1 MSSVREARARFEE
14 KAKSDADA
22 QARAKQASQHVR
34 IDWSSMKQRYDGAS
48 AAAPTGTAAAAA
60 AAAGATVAFPAKPTQ
75 APPTRPA
82 TAAAATPTAT
92 TTNTTT
98 TTTNNNNTTTP
109 TPTPTTTVTVTTG
122 AAAGVSADVL
132 GEMRQ
137 RRSTYTNVLRQ
148 ISENVHLTTEPP
160 ATTGTAPGSIKIH
173 AIEAYHSD
181 DDDDDDEELDLQGR
195 KHDAPGAKRAES
207 DDDDDGSDGSDDAKD
222 DAKDDASSKSKAV
235 IEPDEAY
242 GQYDWATLEA
252 ELLGP
257 DGTPTRTATPPAKGG
272 KAPPAPQVGVRA
284 ASQLTVSDMLDDAD
298 DDDETEM
305 LRIIQAELT
314 APGRGTLQG
323 VDIMAALSALEA
335 PDEQIEAESDDEDAT
350 AAAKRPASASAAARS
365 STAASDDES
374 SDDDSGAG
382 EHLGAPQ
389 AELEKLD
396 AKTLVSLVQKERA
409 RATEAKKTIG
419 SLIEQITEYQT
430 AMEEE
435 KAVLELRVKEAM
447 VEIASLE
454 QLQEKRE
461 SELSAFYEEKIDVL
475 IAEVETEKRANT
487 KLSNETIQNLQT
499 LMVELQNI
507 EAVNSRL
514 NKELAD
520 ERDQHVQ
527 ALAQVDELQAKLD
540 AKGGD
545 KDESDESRA
554 RRHKSSRSAGGSKRH
569 EPLTPRGQRSLPPS
583 VPARD
588 VQAAL
593 AKGDAK
599 ELGALC
605 AQLRDEN
612 DALRATLQRGVV
624 DEATERK
631 LLQLGALVA
640 EIQHGLGIA
649 ADELRATPPALPPA
663 DVSAAAAATPAPSAA
678 PSAAPPATTTAAA
691 GAAMATMPALNRD
704 ALKPSDADA
713 RRQSASVSTAGVSR
727 MARPTGKSS
736 GSGIAQAS
744 AGSAAAAPPSLPDE
758 SIVPQGE
765 LVNKMQ
771 QLIQTHEETLS
782 LLAKS
787 TGGAEPTGGTLR
799 RNTLMSAG
807 SDLRLSTRHS
817 LMMDAPAARQS
828 SLMESPSMLSRQS
841 FLDGAGN
848 ASVMDVAKKV
858 RLQRRRLGLALSLRD
873 LPEPV
878 CGLLDVDECV
888 WAATSNGHIGM
899 WDKSTHALTEV
910 RNTGAPAVHQLVRA
924 SKATVWG
931 VSGKDAFVY
940 VWSIKNGKMG
950 KKLSGHTSKV
960 TALLVVGKHVWTTS
974 TDMSIIVWNAKS
986 FKQVKK
992 IPVTTFLVSMHLHEG
1007 RVWMGTESAIMR
1019 WDPNTYR
1026 PVDVL
1031 RAHTKMVTCMVSA
1044 SASVVWSSSADRTI
1058 CAWDGTSGALLE
1070 RFEAHESRVL
1080 GLTVAGDTVWSC
1092 AADKSIK
1099 CWDRT
1104 THKQRRAVMGAHD
1117 DTVSCLLYV
1126 PDATKQTDGAVWS
1139 GSNDQTIGLW
1149 ICHPKY
1155 DVLPAG
1161 AAGAAASAPPAADA
1175 SSAAKA
1181 PAPASTAAAASV
1193 APVGVLA
1200 KNATLP
1206 ALPARDPAISAAVAA
1221 VGKPSTMRREDSVK
1235 ISRPSVPAPVPSS
1248 QSTPVGGSRKM
1259 ARGEHHAGDAGE
1271 SLAASAVL
1279 PATAPAVSLSDESLS
1294 ASDGAT
1300 TRERTSTKGSSKSAG
1315 SQRRQN
1321 RPVTT
1326 VLDKADAG
1334 SKKESRKSAAKELDA
1349 DDGVK
1354 LVEDATA
1361 DAVLIGK
1368 ADYGTRPAIIAHAVS
1383 MRGAADDG
1391 EFALISPTWDK
1402 PKLQFAKWYSK
1413 RAKEEANFK
1422 LGSYQLVLVQEEPK
1436 IYVANLLVCDEKG
1449 ALNEAAF
1456 LQCVT
1461 NLALRAAD
1469 LDAVIHMA
1477 KNDKWAPKEREQQF
1491 MALFFRIPRVRV
1503 WLHHAKEQ

>member
-1 MSSVREARARFEE
+1 
-14 KAKSDADA
+14 
-22 QARAKQASQHVR
+22 
-34 IDWSSMKQRYDGAS
+34 
-48 AAAPTGTAAAAA
+48 
-60 AAAGATVAFPAKPTQ
+60 
-75 APPTRPA
+75 
-82 TAAAATPTAT
+82 
-92 TTNTTT
+92 
-98 TTTNNNNTTTP
+98 
-109 TPTPTTTVTVTTG
+109 
-122 AAAGVSADVL
+122 
-132 GEMRQ
+132 
-137 RRSTYTNVLRQ
+137 
-148 ISENVHLTTEPP
+148 
-160 ATTGTAPGSIKIH
+160 
-173 AIEAYHSD
+173 
-181 DDDDDDEELDLQGR
+181 
-195 KHDAPGAKRAES
+195 
-207 DDDDDGSDGSDDAKD
+207 
-222 DAKDDASSKSKAV
+222 
-235 IEPDEAY
+235 
-242 GQYDWATLEA
+242 
-252 ELLGP
+252 
-257 DGTPTRTATPPAKGG
+257 
-272 KAPPAPQVGVRA
+272 
-284 ASQLTVSDMLDDAD
+284 
-298 DDDETEM
+298 
-305 LRIIQAELT
+305 
-314 APGRGTLQG
+314 
-323 VDIMAALSALEA
+323 
-335 PDEQIEAESDDEDAT
+335 
-350 AAAKRPASASAAARS
+350 
-365 STAASDDES
+365 
-374 SDDDSGAG
+374 
-382 EHLGAPQ
+382 
-389 AELEKLD
+389 
-396 AKTLVSLVQKERA
+396 
-409 RATEAKKTIG
+409 
-419 SLIEQITEYQT
+419 
-430 AMEEE
+430 
-435 KAVLELRVKEAM
+435 
-447 VEIASLE
+447 
-454 QLQEKRE
+454 
-461 SELSAFYEEKIDVL
+461 
-475 IAEVETEKRANT
+475 
-487 KLSNETIQNLQT
+487 
-499 LMVELQNI
+499 
-507 EAVNSRL
+507 
-514 NKELAD
+514 
-520 ERDQHVQ
+520 
-527 ALAQVDELQAKLD
+527 
-540 AKGGD
+540 
-545 KDESDESRA
+545 
-554 RRHKSSRSAGGSKRH
+554 
-569 EPLTPRGQRSLPPS
+569 
-583 VPARD
+583 
-588 VQAAL
+588 
-593 AKGDAK
+593 
-599 ELGALC
+599 
-605 AQLRDEN
+605 
-612 DALRATLQRGVV
+612 
-624 DEATERK
+624 
-631 LLQLGALVA
+631 
-640 EIQHGLGIA
+640 
-649 ADELRATPPALPPA
+649 
-663 DVSAAAAATPAPSAA
+663 
-678 PSAAPPATTTAAA
+678 
-691 GAAMATMPALNRD
+691 
-704 ALKPSDADA
+704 
-713 RRQSASVSTAGVSR
+713 

-744 AGSAAAAPPSLPDE
+744 AGAAGSAAAAPPSLPDE

-799 RNTLMSAG
+799 RNTLLSAG

-817 LMMDAPAARQS
+817 LMMDGPASRQS

-1044 SASVVWSSSADRTI
+1044 SANVVWSSSADRTI

-1080 GLTVAGDTVWSC
+1080 GLAVAGDTVWSC

-1161 AAGAAASAPPAADA
+1161 G
-1175 SSAAKA
+1175 
-1181 PAPASTAAAASV
+1181 AAAASV
-1193 APVGVLA
+1193 APASALA

-1206 ALPARDPAISAAVAA
+1206 ALPTRDPAISAAVAA

-1259 ARGEHHAGDAGE
+1259 ARGEHGAGDAGE

-1279 PATAPAVSLSDESLS
+1279 PATAPVASLSDESLS

-1334 SKKESRKSAAKELDA
+1334 SKKESRKSAAKEVDA